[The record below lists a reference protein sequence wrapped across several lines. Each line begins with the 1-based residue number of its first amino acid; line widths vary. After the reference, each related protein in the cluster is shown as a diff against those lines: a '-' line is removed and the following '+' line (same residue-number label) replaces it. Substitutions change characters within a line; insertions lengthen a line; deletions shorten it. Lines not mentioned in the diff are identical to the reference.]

1 MCFDYLMLKD
11 KFDLNLE
18 SVSAERADQMEQDAI
33 AAEASSLAR
42 KKEPNMFETTE
53 DRPF

>member
-18 SVSAERADQMEQDAI
+18 SVSAERADQMETAAN
-33 AAEASSLAR
+33 AAEASEFKR
-42 KKEPNMFETTE
+42 RREPEIFDE
-53 DRPF
+53 DNNDTP